1 MNQEEIK
8 SIIHGILQGSIPLE
22 EGAQQIER
30 GFSEPVGS
38 FAVLD
43 HQRAARTGFPEV
55 IYGPGKT
62 TGQIIKIFQHLQERN
77 STVMAT
83 RIERPVADILL
94 KSLPDATYNEAAK
107 ILYVCSE
114 SPTREGI
121 TVVTAGTGDIPVAE
135 EAALTAELMG
145 NRVNRIFDVG
155 VAGIHRLFNRLTEI
169 RQARVIIA
177 VAGMEGALASV
188 IGGLVSCPVIA
199 VPTSIG
205 YGANFQGITPL
216 LAMLSSCANGIGV
229 VNIDNG
235 YGAGCLAARINRLSD
250 HGAA

>member
-1 MNQEEIK
+1 MNREEITRIIK
-8 SIIHGILQGSIPLE
+8 SVIDGSLPAE
-22 EGAQQIER
+22 EGARLIDI
-30 GFSEPVGS
+30 GLAEPVGS

-43 HQRAARTGFPEV
+43 HQREARTGFPEV

-62 TGQIIKIFQHLQERN
+62 TEQIIEIFNRLHARN
-77 STVMAT
+77 PVVMAT
-83 RIERPVADILL
+83 RIEPAHAEILL
-94 KSLPDATYNEAAK
+94 KSLPGAVYNETAK
-107 ILYVCSE
+107 ILYVNQAL
-114 SPTREGI
+114 PLKDGI
-121 TVVTAGTGDIPVAE
+121 LVVTAGTGDIPVAE

-145 NRVNRIFDVG
+145 NRVMRIFDVG
-155 VAGIHRLFNRLTEI
+155 VAGIHRLFNRLEDI
-169 RQARVIIA
+169 QRARVVIV

-205 YGANFQGITPL
+205 YGANFHGLTPL
-216 LAMLSSCANGIGV
+216 LAMLTSCANGVGV

-250 HGAA
+250 RDSA